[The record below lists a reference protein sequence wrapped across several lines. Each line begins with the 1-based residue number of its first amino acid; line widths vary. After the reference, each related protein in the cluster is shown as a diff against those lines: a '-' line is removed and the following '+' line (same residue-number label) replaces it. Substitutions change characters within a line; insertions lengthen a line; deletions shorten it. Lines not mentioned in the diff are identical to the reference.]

1 MRRCFTALAIFFVFM
16 LSAGAVRAETLK
28 IGSLPAADSVILHV
42 AADEGLFAARGL
54 EVEIVPFRARWSWG
68 PPCGPENLPGI

>member
-28 IGSLPAADSVILHV
+28 IGSLPAADSVILYV
-42 AADEGLFAARGL
+42 AAYEG
-54 EVEIVPFRARWSWG
+54 
-68 PPCGPENLPGI
+68 

>member
-54 EVEIVPFRARWSWG
+54 EVEIVPFQRELLLRVAMG
-68 PPCGPENLPGI
+68 A

>member
-42 AADEGLFAARGL
+42 AADEGLFAA
-54 EVEIVPFRARWSWG
+54 
-68 PPCGPENLPGI
+68 